1 MSFGCDVV
9 VSSVTAVGR
18 GWEGGRRLSGVRSCG
33 TARETGAREV
43 IAEGWRRGM
52 RREKE
57 WRVSKGW
64 TRDEMC
70 REGDCERE

>member
-1 MSFGCDVV
+1 MSLGCDVV

-52 RREKE
+52 RRGKRGMRRGKRGSEKGNE
-57 WRVSKGW
+57 KR
-64 TRDEMC
+64 
-70 REGDCERE
+70 